1 VDAVRFTRAH
11 AFGHRGC
18 TRYVGRPC
26 TALHRLAGGR
36 DVESVSHGLGQGRT
50 KRHRGIPTAANTGRS
65 TWLRDVPRRQVAL
78 GGLAP

>member
-1 VDAVRFTRAH
+1 MDTVRTTRAH
-11 AFGHRGC
+11 ALGHRGC
-18 TRYVGRPC
+18 TRYVGRPR
-26 TALHRLAGGR
+26 TALHRYARGR
-36 DVESVSHGLGQGRT
+36 DVEGVSHSLGQGRT